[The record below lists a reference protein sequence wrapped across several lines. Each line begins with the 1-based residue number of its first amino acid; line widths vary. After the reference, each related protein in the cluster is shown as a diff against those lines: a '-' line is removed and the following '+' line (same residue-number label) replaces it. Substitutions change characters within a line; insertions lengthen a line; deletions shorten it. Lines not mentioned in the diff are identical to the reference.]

1 MKRIV
6 VIAIAAMM
14 ACVSAQTVS
23 AATQVEKKNQPEDQS
38 VTFHKKVQEVQTV
51 VLRSEGVHCSNCA
64 KKISEN
70 IAFEK
75 GVKGLEITL
84 NNKCIK
90 ITYDAKKTTV
100 EKLQAALRKLGYE
113 SEVVE

>member
-23 AATQVEKKNQPEDQS
+23 AANVPQVEDQS
-38 VTFHKKVQEVQTV
+38 QTFHKKVQEIKTV
-51 VLRSEGVHCSNCA
+51 VLKSEGVHCSNCA
-64 KKISEN
+64 RKISEN
-70 IAFEK
+70 ISFEK
-75 GVKGLEITL
+75 GVKGLEVAL
-84 NNKCIK
+84 NNKTIK
-90 ITYDAKKTTV
+90 ITYDAKKTSV
-100 EKLQAALRKLGYE
+100 EKLQEALRKLGYE

>member
-23 AATQVEKKNQPEDQS
+23 AATAAQQQPEDQS
-38 VTFHKKVQEVQTV
+38 VTFHKKTQELKTV

-100 EKLQAALRKLGYE
+100 EKLQEALRKLGYQ

>member
-14 ACVSAQTVS
+14 ACVSAQTVF
-23 AATQVEKKNQPEDQS
+23 AVNVPQPEDQS
-38 VTFHKKVQEVQTV
+38 VTFHKKVQEIKEV
-51 VLRSEGVHCSNCA
+51 VINCPGVHCSSCA

-75 GVKGLEITL
+75 GVKGLEVSL
-84 NNKCIK
+84 SNKTVK
-90 ITYDAKKTTV
+90 ITYDAKKTNP
-100 EKLQAALRKLGYE
+100 EKLKEALRKLGFPG
-113 SEVVE
+113 EVVE